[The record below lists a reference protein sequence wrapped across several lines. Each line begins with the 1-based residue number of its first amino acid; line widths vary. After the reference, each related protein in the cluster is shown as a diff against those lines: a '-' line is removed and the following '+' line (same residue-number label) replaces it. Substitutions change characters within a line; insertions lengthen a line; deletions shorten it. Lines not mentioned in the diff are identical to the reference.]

1 MRGGRVSK
9 LSRIMSNTQ
18 HGDGDSDSD
27 ETHPYYGAFRP
38 AVVFGRVSV
47 ILGSVAMVG
56 SLIPILGLITGIVG
70 LAGLVAGVKG
80 WANKDRPK
88 TLAIVGTVLSAIALT
103 LTVLP
108 PASLGDGNEEN
119 ASRVPLIYTV
129 SAEGGTA
136 SVTYATFTEGEPSEE
151 TIDEAP
157 LPFAQEL
164 AVIVDGE
171 DPFNIF
177 TVRASADAGTMLTCT
192 ITLDGEVLDEQT
204 SYDSCT
210 ANYLADK

>member
-1 MRGGRVSK
+1 
-9 LSRIMSNTQ
+9 MSNSQ
-18 HGDGDSDSD
+18 HGDGDGDGD
-27 ETHPYYGAFRP
+27 GDGLNPAKAFGH
-38 AVVFGRVSV
+38 AALLAG
-47 ILGSVAMVG
+47 ILALLGSFNSISAYVAVFLALAG
-56 SLIPILGLITGIVG
+56 LGIGIVG
-70 LAGLVAGVKG
+70 WIRNDRAKRLAVVGAALSVVALLLSIQTIA
-80 WANKDRPK
+80 AN
-88 TLAIVGTVLSAIALT
+88 TGSA
-103 LTVLP
+103 
-108 PASLGDGNEEN
+108 GGE

>member
-1 MRGGRVSK
+1 
-9 LSRIMSNTQ
+9 MSNSQ
-18 HGDGDSDSD
+18 HGDGDGDGLN
-27 ETHPYYGAFRP
+27 PAKAFGH
-38 AVVFGRVSV
+38 AALLAGIFAL
-47 ILGSVAMVG
+47 LGSFNPTSAYVAVFLALAG
-56 SLIPILGLITGIVG
+56 LGIGIVG
-70 LAGLVAGVKG
+70 WIRNDRAKRLAVVGAALSVVALLLSIQTIA
-80 WANKDRPK
+80 AN
-88 TLAIVGTVLSAIALT
+88 TGSA
-103 LTVLP
+103 
-108 PASLGDGNEEN
+108 GGE

-136 SVTYATFTEGEPSEE
+136 SVTYATFTAGKPSEQ

-171 DPFNIF
+171 DPFIIF

-210 ANYLADK
+210 ANYLADN

>member
-1 MRGGRVSK
+1 MPGGGVSK
-9 LSRIMSNTQ
+9 LSRIMSNSQ
-18 HGDGDSDSD
+18 HGDGHGDGNTPLPSDGLN
-27 ETHPYYGAFRP
+27 PAKAFGYAAP
-38 AVVFGRVSV
+38 LAGIFAL
-47 ILGSVAMVG
+47 LGSFNSTSAFVAVF
-56 SLIPILGLITGIVG
+56 LA
-70 LAGLVAGVKG
+70 LAGLVIGIACWIRNVGEKRLAVVGAALSVVALFLSIQTIAADAGG
-80 WANKDRPK
+80 A
-88 TLAIVGTVLSAIALT
+88 G
-103 LTVLP
+103 
-108 PASLGDGNEEN
+108 GE

-136 SVTYATFTEGEPSEE
+136 SVTYATFSEGEPSEE

-210 ANYLADK
+210 ANYLADN